1 MFPVGTTGRFVGA
14 LTMIFGAGYLAL
26 LTSTIT
32 SLLNPTPF
40 QQSVIEW
47 RRNFSRYS
55 AKYSLAAQIIQLCWR
70 ERKRLQ
76 SLLRAAE
83 VRAQRGLV
91 ELEKNKTRPGRVLHW
106 CFHISIA
113 FFPMHSLTLACLF
126 AHLID

>member
-14 LTMIFGAGYLAL
+14 MIMIFGSGYLAL

-32 SLLNPTPF
+32 NLLSPTPF

-47 RRNFSRYS
+47 RRNFNRYS
-55 AKYSLAAQIIQLCWR
+55 TKYSLAAQIIQLCWR

-83 VRAQRGLV
+83 VRAERGLV
-91 ELEKNKTRPGRVLHW
+91 ELEKNKERPGSV
-106 CFHISIA
+106 FV
-113 FFPMHSLTLACLF
+113 
-126 AHLID
+126 